1 MTPPKT
7 TRVQLEEDK
16 KNQFIG
22 AVSGGQS
29 VRSAAKKYDI
39 HKSTAQDIWTKWK
52 KKGSTE
58 NLPRT
63 GRPKKTTECMEHS
76 IIRESLANRRK
87 PFCEIAN
94 AASPRI
100 STSTIRNVLRR
111 KGYHCRVAKKLPYL
125 TQAHK
130 KARLAWA
137 QICKA
142 FTVRNWQKKI
152 WSDEC
157 YVYLG
162 DNRGRIFVTRRPG
175 EEFRADCCVAKF
187 TQSSV
192 RVMVWACIMKGRKG
206 LLIVLEYPG
215 GQGGGM
221 NSARYQQQVLDG
233 ALKDFYH
240 QVSKEESRVEFQQ
253 DGVASHRSKSTMM
266 WFHQN
271 QIPLFYHPSHSPDL
285 SPIEPVWLELKK
297 RLRALT
303 RLPTTVPQLIQAVK
317 DIWEELPISDIDK
330 HIDTMDRRVKAVFMA
345 KGGHTP
351 F

>member
-7 TRVQLEEDK
+7 TRVQLEEDN

-29 VRSAAKKYDI
+29 VRSAAKKYGI
-39 HKSTAQDIWTKWK
+39 CKSTAQNIWTKWK

-63 GRPKKTTECMEHS
+63 GRPKKTTECMERS
-76 IIRESLANRRK
+76 IIRESLANRQK

-100 STSTIRNVLRR
+100 STSTIRNVLRQ
-111 KGYHCRVAKKLPYL
+111 KGYHRHVAKKLPYL

-130 KARLAWA
+130 RARLAWA

-162 DNRGRIFVTRRPG
+162 DNRGRIFITRRPG
-175 EEFRADCCVAKF
+175 EKFRDDCCVAKF

-206 LLIVLEYPG
+206 PLIVLEYPG
-215 GQGGGM
+215 GLWGRM
-221 NSARYQQQVLDG
+221 NSAWYQQQVLDG

-253 DGVASHRSKSTMM
+253 DGVASHCSKSTMM

-271 QIPLFYHPSHSPDL
+271 QIPLYYEDCTLSHLLRRKLPD
-285 SPIEPVWLELKK
+285 SSGFQWNPLESNPRMSWCDKGQISIFI
-297 RLRALT
+297 
-303 RLPTTVPQLIQAVK
+303 PGGVPQSPLETSIF
-317 DIWEELPISDIDK
+317 
-330 HIDTMDRRVKAVFMA
+330 R
-345 KGGHTP
+345 
-351 F
+351 